1 MNLES
6 KRPPRP
12 LFRVGRDDDAW
23 AVPDWAYAKED
34 GTFGNRFDDPMRV
47 YRVSCQAIRVS
58 ILMRNRYQTVDKVDL
73 VEGIEQR
80 EDRRAEEGIHAPAFW
95 QVIPFE

>member
-6 KRPPRP
+6 KRPSGP

-34 GTFGNRFDDPMRV
+34 GTFGNRFDDPMGV
-47 YRVSCQAIRVS
+47 YRVAGSFGIG
-58 ILMRNRYQTVDKVDL
+58 MRPRSWL
-73 VEGIEQR
+73 P
-80 EDRRAEEGIHAPAFW
+80 PACDSW
-95 QVIPFE
+95 VRPH

>member
-6 KRPPRP
+6 KRPAGP

-34 GTFGNRFDDPMRV
+34 
-47 YRVSCQAIRVS
+47 
-58 ILMRNRYQTVDKVDL
+58 RNLRQSF
-73 VEGIEQR
+73 
-80 EDRRAEEGIHAPAFW
+80 RRSDGCVQGSLCVFATAGMLH
-95 QVIPFE
+95 